1 MGGIV
6 VLDLVLLIV
15 VVVVI
20 LGQIGFRRV
29 GRTCRT
35 VAYIPA
41 QRSGERTEAALAERV
56 VAGRLQGSTYQRRIA
71 EIAAADNARQPL
83 TVPRD

>member
-6 VLDLVLLIV
+6 VLDLLLLV
-15 VVVVI
+15 VVVVVV

-35 VAYIPA
+35 VALIPA
-41 QRSGERTEAALAERV
+41 QRNGERTEAVLAERV
-56 VAGRLQGSTYQRRIA
+56 VAGSLHGDAYRRRMA
-71 EIAAADNARQPL
+71 EIAAADELRHPL
-83 TVPRD
+83 AMPRD

>member
-6 VLDLVLLIV
+6 VLDLVLLV
-15 VVVVI
+15 VVVVVV

-41 QRSGERTEAALAERV
+41 QRNGERTEAALAERV
-56 VAGRLQGSTYQRRIA
+56 LAGRLHGTDYQQRMA
-71 EIAAADNARQPL
+71 EIAAADHLRHPV

>member
-6 VLDLVLLIV
+6 VLDLVLVAV
-15 VVVVI
+15 VIMVI

-35 VAYIPA
+35 VAYIPV
-41 QRSGERTEAALAERV
+41 QRTGERAEAELAGRV
-56 VAGRLQGSTYQRRIA
+56 VAGEMAAAVYRKRMAQ
-71 EIAAADNARQPL
+71 IAAADDQRHPL
-83 TVPRD
+83 AVPHD

>member
-6 VLDLVLLIV
+6 VLDLVLLVV

-41 QRSGERTEAALAERV
+41 QRGGERAEVDLAERIL
-56 VAGRLQGSTYQRRIA
+56 AGRLQGSAYQRRMA
-71 EIAAADNARQPL
+71 EIAAADDLRHPL
-83 TVPRD
+83 RVPQD

>member
-1 MGGIV
+1 MDAIV
-6 VLDLVLLIV
+6 VLDLVLLVV

-56 VAGRLQGSTYQRRIA
+56 LAGRLHGSAYRRRMA
-71 EIAAADNARQPL
+71 EIAAADHVRQPV

>member
-6 VLDLVLLIV
+6 VLDLVLVAV

-20 LGQIGFRRV
+20 LGQIGSRRI

-41 QRSGERTEAALAERV
+41 QRSGERAEVALAEHV
-56 VAGRLQGSTYQRRIA
+56 VAGRLRGSAYQRRMA
-71 EIAAADNARQPL
+71 EIAAADHARQPL